1 MSFPSLLHLNIVYSY
16 YLLLNNQ
23 QIKVTA
29 LLESAKGVIINKQ
42 INIILFD
49 LLQIF
54 IITVVT
60 QITVVFIKQTNKYYF
75 I

>member
-54 IITVVT
+54 II
-60 QITVVFIKQTNKYYF
+60 ITVDLDHRC
-75 I
+75 